1 MSILAILLN
10 VTYKRNYDMIEDY
23 LQHLLDMEKVCI
35 DFENF
40 VRERF
45 FTDDK
50 GIQKDQVNNHE
61 IYFCHTPI
69 YRKDFDVIKR
79 TVEICDLFGIKYL
92 ERNKESLMARVSWLE
107 DFRRAG
113 NRLAFESY
121 LKKIRTHFGN
131 IKDELKDKISLLNP
145 VEMDR
150 LNEAIHCFLEG
161 CYYSAVAMS
170 VSAIEFRLFSLMM
183 SICPDS
189 KLEELTLGQ
198 LIREYLEDKQK
209 YGNVIPKKHEPLLE
223 HCNTYR
229 IFSVHPKKEEINKPI
244 ASSILNLTFLFLLDK
259 KLIKKAEAI

>member
-1 MSILAILLN
+1 M
-10 VTYKRNYDMIEDY
+10 KEDY
-23 LQHLLDMEKVCI
+23 LQHLLDMEKLLS
-35 DFENF
+35 DFRNE
-40 VRERF
+40 VTTSF
-45 FTDDK
+45 FTDREGSMKNRVDSS
-50 GIQKDQVNNHE
+50 E
-61 IYFCHTPI
+61 YYFCFHPS
-69 YRKDFDVIKR
+69 YRGCFDIIKR
-79 TVEICDLFGIKYL
+79 IVQVCDIFGIKYL
-92 ERNKESLMARVSWLE
+92 EKEKEILDKCVYLLE
-107 DFRRAG
+107 VPVNVKRKVGFDACLEEVEKRFR
-113 NRLAFESY
+113 Y
-121 LKKIRTHFGN
+121 
-131 IKDELKDKISLLNP
+131 IKNEAKERISLLNP
-145 VEMDR
+145 AEMDR

-183 SICPDS
+183 SVCPDP

-259 KLIKKAEAI
+259 KLIKKVKEVEAI